1 MALMM
6 FGSSIAVGRTRTCF
20 PFPFAGLFL
29 VACIIEVGKVETGY
43 FIFLISSI
51 EFLMPASTLLIFL
64 MWASIVLEYYYWFLA
79 NFFSRSIFFRAK
91 STEQ

>member
-1 MALMM
+1 MALMIV
-6 FGSSIAVGRTRTCF
+6 GSYMAVGRTRTCLPLELF
-20 PFPFAGLFL
+20 FAAW
-29 VACIIEVGKVETGY
+29 VIEVGWAKTAGY
-43 FIFLISSI
+43 IIFFISSI

-79 NFFSRSIFFRAK
+79 SFFSRSIFLRAK